1 MSEEEGVLRQQRLFA
16 LNDGFIAS
24 HCKITV
30 LVVLSS
36 STQRTR
42 GFSCPM
48 KVKLTW
54 LSVFHDLIS
63 SEIKCFFSYVELI
76 INKCP

>member
-1 MSEEEGVLRQQRLFA
+1 MSEEEEEGVLRQQRLFA

-42 GFSCPM
+42 GFSCLM

-54 LSVFHDLIS
+54 LSVFRDLIS
-63 SEIKCFFSYVELI
+63 GKRKCFFFHM
-76 INKCP
+76 